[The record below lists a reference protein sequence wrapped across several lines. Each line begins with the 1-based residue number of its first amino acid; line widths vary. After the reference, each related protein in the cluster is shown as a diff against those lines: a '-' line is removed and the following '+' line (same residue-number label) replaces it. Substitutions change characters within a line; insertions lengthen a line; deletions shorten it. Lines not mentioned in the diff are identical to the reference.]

1 VPIAAAIIAA
11 TVLAALAAAC
21 SSGSPSSAGSGSAPN
36 AGSSSSSP
44 SAVAYSVCMR
54 SHGVANFP
62 DPDPRSGETIPKG
75 DAQHFGVS
83 SSQFQAAQQACQPL
97 LPGGSL
103 DQQIQHCTLAGNCPP
118 ALIQQ
123 MLIAGR
129 TFAQCMRSH
138 GVPNW
143 PDPTL
148 DSQGGASF
156 NLLNVHGFD
165 PNSTQIEQQADEC
178 AHVLPPGVRFGWIRP
193 GSPG

>member
-1 VPIAAAIIAA
+1 
-11 TVLAALAAAC
+11 
-21 SSGSPSSAGSGSAPN
+21 
-36 AGSSSSSP
+36 
-44 SAVAYSVCMR
+44 MR
-54 SHGVANFP
+54 SHGVPNFP
-62 DPDPRSGETIPKG
+62 DPDPRGGGAIPKG

-97 LPGGSL
+97 LPGGGSL
-103 DQQIQHCTLAGNCPP
+103 GQQCSEAGNCPP
-118 ALIQQ
+118 AAVQQ
-123 MLIAGR
+123 MLTAGR

-148 DSQGGASF
+148 DSQGLPEF

-165 PNSTQIEQQADEC
+165 PNSAQIEQKAGEC
-178 AHVLPPGVRFGWIRP
+178 AHVLPPGVRFGWVRP